1 MNCSESVTDYFPSWV
16 LLPLFMLSRNP
27 AWTMTTTFGLSW
39 SLLLVIQ
46 ICHILQICSR
56 DQHKCSSHHLLKSQQ
71 TRAEAFRR
79 HMLLTGPPALSEIIF
94 PQSLAPLPPA
104 CQRAGYALQMRIGL
118 ELSTCYPSSSFY
130 FSQTLSSLDALL
142 FPASPGEISFPLQDS
157 VTASRKPSLTC
168 PPGWVKCSPWWFLVH
183 SLALCPQH
191 RFMLHL
197 PLTLMIII
205 SCI

>member
-1 MNCSESVTDYFPSWV
+1 MNDEN
-16 LLPLFMLSRNP
+16 LSLNLYI
-27 AWTMTTTFGLSW
+27 TISFGLWFKLNKKVKLKTSYE
-39 SLLLVIQ
+39 LLR
-46 ICHILQICSR
+46 ICNRLFSILSSIAFVYALSKSCLDNDNDLWALMVLALSHSNTHIL
-56 DQHKCSSHHLLKSQQ
+56 HKCSSHHLLKSQQ

-130 FSQTLSSLDALL
+130 FSQTLSSLGALL

-168 PPGWVKCSPWWFLVH
+168 PPGWVKCSPW
-183 SLALCPQH
+183 
-191 RFMLHL
+191 
-197 PLTLMIII
+197 
-205 SCI
+205 